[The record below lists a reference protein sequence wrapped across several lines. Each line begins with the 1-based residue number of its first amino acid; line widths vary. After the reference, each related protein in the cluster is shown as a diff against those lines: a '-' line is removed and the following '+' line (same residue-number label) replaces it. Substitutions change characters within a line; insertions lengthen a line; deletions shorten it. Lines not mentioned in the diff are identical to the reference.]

1 MDDLYIIMDADLNAE
16 VDVDVLAKAFNMDR
30 TTFLGH
36 SLVIDGFAS
45 TGLKAVMV
53 DKNWF
58 MVYDQLLKM
67 ETVRNSKGLY
77 WNYFFHVWQVLS
89 ASRFS
94 NAVAFVLTA
103 NAPAVTS
110 VIVDPVIA
118 ERKAGKTLQL
128 TAYVRATDGLPH
140 TVTWA
145 VAGSTSAT
153 TVQAGTTIDA
163 NGLLTIAANQ
173 TGELLVTASTDGGI
187 DLDGAGAD
195 TTAVIGESI
204 ITVIPA

>member
-53 DKNWF
+53 DKNFF

-77 WNYFFHVWQVLS
+77 WNYFLHVWQVLS
-89 ASRFS
+89 ASRFA
-94 NAVAFVLTA
+94 NAVAFVTGTI
-103 NAPAVTS
+103 PAVTS
-110 VIVDPVIA
+110 IIVDPAIA

-128 TAYVRATDGLPH
+128 TAYVRATDGNDHP
-140 TVTWA
+140 VTWA
-145 VAGSTSAT
+145 VEGSTSAT
-153 TVQAGTTIDA
+153 TVQAGTTVVD
-163 NGLLTIAANQ
+163 GLLTIASNQ
-173 TGELLVTASTDGGI
+173 TGELRVTATISDGGL
-187 DLDGAGAD
+187 DLDGVGPD
-195 TTAVIGESI
+195 TTAVMGEAI